1 MILLILSHLLLLS
14 SHLTYFSSHILP
26 LSPPLP
32 LTSTSSPLAVPHLL
46 HPYACLVQGEE
57 IAYKLSEVYAPELR
71 DGSRGRMREEIKE
84 MLVVVED
91 TS

>member
-1 MILLILSHLLLLS
+1 MILLI
-14 SHLTYFSSHILP
+14 SSHILLISYPSP
-26 LSPPLP
+26 LPSIP
-32 LTSTSSPLAVPHLL
+32 LTSAYSPLAVPHLL

-57 IAYKLSEVYAPELR
+57 IAYKFSEVYAPELR

-84 MLVVVED
+84 MLVVVEE

>member
-1 MILLILSHLLLLS
+1 MILLILSHLLLI
-14 SHLTYFSSHILP
+14 SSHILLISYPSP
-26 LSPPLP
+26 LPSLP
-32 LTSTSSPLAVPHLL
+32 LTSTSAPIAVPHLL

-84 MLVVVED
+84 MLVVVEE